1 MNDSFVDVIPEV
13 KLAIQTG
20 KPVVA
25 LESTVISHGLPR
37 PQNLD
42 TARRLQAVVRSEGA
56 IPATVAIL
64 DGQVKIGLTDDE
76 LEVLANADQV
86 VKVSRRD
93 FSNVVGRGLTG
104 ATTVAGT
111 MIAASWAGIQVMA
124 TGGIG
129 GVHRGEEPAVSA
141 DLPEI
146 ARTAMVV
153 VCSGAKAILVLAAT
167 LEWLETHG
175 VPVVGYGTDDLPGF
189 YARSSGLP
197 LEVRADTPAS
207 VSELWD
213 THTGLGMT
221 GGMVVTVPPPEKE
234 ALSGT
239 EIQSAI
245 NQALDQSVADGV
257 RGKHTTPYLLQKVK
271 ELTGGASLQ
280 VNIALLENN
289 ARIASMISNKIVNS
303 DIEKL

>member
-1 MNDSFVDVIPEV
+1 MNDSFVDVIAEV

-25 LESTVISHGLPR
+25 LESTVIAHGLPR

-42 TARRLQAVVRSEGA
+42 TARRLQAIVRSEGA

-111 MIAASWAGIQVMA
+111 LIAASWAGIRVMA

-129 GVHRGEEPAVSA
+129 GVHRGEEPDVSA

-146 ARTAMVV
+146 ARTPMVV
-153 VCSGAKAILVLAAT
+153 VCSGAKAILDLSAT

-197 LEVRADTPAS
+197 VEVRADTPAS

-234 ALSGT
+234 ALSGP

-245 NQALDQSVADGV
+245 NQALDQAVADGV
-257 RGKHTTPYLLQKVK
+257 RGKHNTPYLLQKVK
-271 ELTGGASLQ
+271 ELTGGASLR

-303 DIEKL
+303 DI

>member
-1 MNDSFVDVIPEV
+1 MNDSFVDVIAEV

-25 LESTVISHGLPR
+25 LESTVIAHGLPR

-111 MIAASWAGIQVMA
+111 LIAASWAGIRVMA

-129 GVHRGEEPAVSA
+129 GVHRGEEPDVSA

-146 ARTAMVV
+146 ARTPMVV
-153 VCSGAKAILVLAAT
+153 VCSGAKAILDLSAT

-245 NQALDQSVADGV
+245 NQALDQAVADGV
-257 RGKHTTPYLLQKVK
+257 RGKHNTPYLLQKVK
-271 ELTGGASLQ
+271 ELTGGASLR

-303 DIEKL
+303 DI

>member
-1 MNDSFVDVIPEV
+1 MNDSFVDVIAEV

-25 LESTVISHGLPR
+25 LESTVIAHGLPR

-42 TARRLQAVVRSEGA
+42 TARRLQAIVRSEGA

-111 MIAASWAGIQVMA
+111 LIAASWAGIRVMA

-129 GVHRGEEPAVSA
+129 GVHRGEEPDVSA

-146 ARTAMVV
+146 ARTPMVV
-153 VCSGAKAILVLAAT
+153 VCSGAKAILDLSAT

-234 ALSGT
+234 ALSGP

-245 NQALDQSVADGV
+245 NQALDQAVADGV
-257 RGKHTTPYLLQKVK
+257 RGKHNTPYLLQKVK
-271 ELTGGASLQ
+271 ELTGGASLR

-303 DIEKL
+303 DI

>member
-1 MNDSFVDVIPEV
+1 MNDSFVDVIAEV

-25 LESTVISHGLPR
+25 LESTVIAHGLPR

-111 MIAASWAGIQVMA
+111 LIAASWAGIRVMA

-129 GVHRGEEPAVSA
+129 GVHRGEEPDVSA

-146 ARTAMVV
+146 ARTPMVV
-153 VCSGAKAILVLAAT
+153 VCSGAKAILDLSAT

-234 ALSGT
+234 ALSGP

-245 NQALDQSVADGV
+245 NQALDQAVADGV
-257 RGKHTTPYLLQKVK
+257 RGKHNTPYLLQKVK
-271 ELTGGASLQ
+271 ELTGGASLR

-303 DIEKL
+303 DI

>member
-129 GVHRGEEPAVSA
+129 GVHRGEEPDVSA

-153 VCSGAKAILVLAAT
+153 VCSGAKAILDLAAT

-303 DIEKL
+303 DI

>member
-1 MNDSFVDVIPEV
+1 MNDSFVDVIAEV

-25 LESTVISHGLPR
+25 LESTVIAHGLPR

-42 TARRLQAVVRSEGA
+42 TARRLQAIVRSEGA

-111 MIAASWAGIQVMA
+111 LIAASWAGIRVMA

-129 GVHRGEEPAVSA
+129 GVHRGEEPDVSA

-146 ARTAMVV
+146 ARTPMVV
-153 VCSGAKAILVLAAT
+153 VCSGAKAILDLSAT

-175 VPVVGYGTDDLPGF
+175 VPVVGYRTDDLPGF

-213 THTGLGMT
+213 IHTDLGMT

-234 ALSGT
+234 ALSGP

-245 NQALDQSVADGV
+245 NQALDQAVADGV
-257 RGKHTTPYLLQKVK
+257 RGKHNTPYLLQKVK
-271 ELTGGASLQ
+271 ELTGGASLR

-303 DIEKL
+303 DI

>member
-1 MNDSFVDVIPEV
+1 MCIRDRL
-13 KLAIQTG
+13 LA
-20 KPVVA
+20 A
-25 LESTVISHGLPR
+25 LKSRGHEIHGLIVGDSPS
-37 PQNLD
+37 
-42 TARRLQAVVRSEGA
+42 ARKQYVSSLRE
-56 IPATVAIL
+56 
-64 DGQVKIGLTDDE
+64 KIDQLGLRHH
-76 LEVLANADQV
+76 VN
-86 VKVSRRD
+86 
-93 FSNVVGRGLTG
+93 LTG
-104 ATTVAGT
+104 WRHDIRDIV
-111 MIAASWAGIQVMA
+111 AASSIVLSLAQ
-124 TGGIG
+124 
-129 GVHRGEEPAVSA
+129 EPESFGR
-141 DLPEI
+141 P
-146 ARTAMVV
+146 
-153 VCSGAKAILVLAAT
+153 VLEA
-167 LEWLETHG
+167 LYMG

-245 NQALDQSVADGV
+245 NQSLDQAVADGV
-257 RGKHTTPYLLQKVK
+257 RGKHTTPYLLAKVK

>member
-64 DGQVKIGLTDDE
+64 DGRVKIGLTDDE

-129 GVHRGEEPAVSA
+129 GVHRGEEPDVSA

-146 ARTAMVV
+146 ARTPMVV
-153 VCSGAKAILVLAAT
+153 VCSGAKSILDLSAT

-175 VPVVGYGTDDLPGF
+175 VTVVGYGTDDLPGF

-234 ALSGT
+234 ALSGIAVSYT
-239 EIQSAI
+239 
-245 NQALDQSVADGV
+245 
-257 RGKHTTPYLLQKVK
+257 H
-271 ELTGGASLQ
+271 LTLPTKA
-280 VNIALLENN
+280 
-289 ARIASMISNKIVNS
+289 
-303 DIEKL
+303 

>member
-1 MNDSFVDVIPEV
+1 MNDSFVDVLSEV
-13 KLAIQTG
+13 QLAVQTG

-25 LESTVISHGLPR
+25 LESTVIAHGLPR

-76 LEVLANADQV
+76 LEILANADHV

-111 MIAASWAGIQVMA
+111 MIAASWAGIRIMA

-129 GVHRGEEPAVSA
+129 GVHRGEEPDVSA

-146 ARTAMVV
+146 ARTPMVV
-153 VCSGAKAILVLAAT
+153 VCSGAKSILDLSAT

-175 VPVVGYGTDDLPGF
+175 VPVVGYGTDDLPDF

-207 VSELWD
+207 VAELWD

-239 EIQSAI
+239 EIQIAI
-245 NQALDQSVADGV
+245 NQALDQAIADGV
-257 RGKHTTPYLLQKVK
+257 KGKHTTPYLLEKVK
-271 ELTGGASLQ
+271 EFTGGASLR

-289 ARIASMISNKIVNS
+289 ARIASMISNEIANS
-303 DIEKL
+303 TR

>member
-13 KLAIQTG
+13 KSAVQTG

-25 LESTVISHGLPR
+25 LESTVIAHGLPR

-64 DGQVKIGLTDDE
+64 DGRVKIGLTDDE

-129 GVHRGEEPAVSA
+129 GVHRGEEPDVSA

-146 ARTAMVV
+146 ARTPMVV
-153 VCSGAKAILVLAAT
+153 VCSGAKSILDLSAT

-175 VPVVGYGTDDLPGF
+175 VPVVGYRTDDLPGF
-189 YARSSGLP
+189 YARSSGLS
-197 LEVRADTPAS
+197 LEVRADTPVS

-245 NQALDQSVADGV
+245 NQALDQAVADGV
-257 RGKHTTPYLLQKVK
+257 RGKHTTPYLLEKVK
-271 ELTGGASLQ
+271 ELTGGASLR

-303 DIEKL
+303 DI

>member
-1 MNDSFVDVIPEV
+1 MNDSFVDVIAEV

-25 LESTVISHGLPR
+25 LESTVIAHGLPR

-42 TARRLQAVVRSEGA
+42 TARRLQAIVRSEGA

-111 MIAASWAGIQVMA
+111 LIAASWAGIRVMA

-129 GVHRGEEPAVSA
+129 GVHRGEEPDVSA

-146 ARTAMVV
+146 ARTPMVV
-153 VCSGAKAILVLAAT
+153 VCSGAKAILDLSAT

-234 ALSGT
+234 ALSGP

-245 NQALDQSVADGV
+245 NQALDQAVADGV
-257 RGKHTTPYLLQKVK
+257 RGKHNTPYLLQKVK
-271 ELTGGASLQ
+271 ELTRGASLR

-303 DIEKL
+303 DI

>member
-13 KLAIQTG
+13 KLAVQTG

-25 LESTVISHGLPR
+25 LESTVIAHGLPR

-64 DGQVKIGLTDDE
+64 DGRVKIGLTDDE
-76 LEVLANADQV
+76 LEVLANTDQV

-129 GVHRGEEPAVSA
+129 GVHRGEEPDVSA

-146 ARTAMVV
+146 ARTPMVV
-153 VCSGAKAILVLAAT
+153 VCSGAKAILDLSAT
-167 LEWLETHG
+167 LEWLETYG
-175 VPVVGYGTDDLPGF
+175 VPVVGYRTDDLPGF

-197 LEVRADTPAS
+197 VEVRADTPAS

-245 NQALDQSVADGV
+245 NQALDQAVADGV
-257 RGKHTTPYLLQKVK
+257 RGKHTTPYLLEKVK
-271 ELTGGASLQ
+271 ELTGGASLR

-303 DIEKL
+303 DI

>member
-1 MNDSFVDVIPEV
+1 MNDSFVDVLSEV
-13 KLAIQTG
+13 QLAIQTG

-25 LESTVISHGLPR
+25 LESTVIAHGLPR

-76 LEVLANADQV
+76 LEILANADHV

-111 MIAASWAGIQVMA
+111 MIAASWAGIRIMA

-129 GVHRGEEPAVSA
+129 GVHRGEEPDVSA

-146 ARTAMVV
+146 ARTPMVV
-153 VCSGAKAILVLAAT
+153 VCSGAKSILDLSAT

-175 VPVVGYGTDDLPGF
+175 VPVVGYGTDDLPDF

-207 VSELWD
+207 VAELWD

-239 EIQSAI
+239 EIQIAI
-245 NQALDQSVADGV
+245 NQALDQAIADGV
-257 RGKHTTPYLLQKVK
+257 KGKHTTPYLLEKVK
-271 ELTGGASLQ
+271 EFTGGASLR

-289 ARIASMISNKIVNS
+289 ARIASMISNEITNS
-303 DIEKL
+303 TR

>member
-1 MNDSFVDVIPEV
+1 MNDSFVDVLSEV
-13 KLAIQTG
+13 QLAVQTG

-25 LESTVISHGLPR
+25 LESTVIAHGLPR

-76 LEVLANADQV
+76 LEILANADHV

-111 MIAASWAGIQVMA
+111 MIAASWAGIRIMA

-129 GVHRGEEPAVSA
+129 GVHRGEEPDVSA

-146 ARTAMVV
+146 ARTPMVV
-153 VCSGAKAILVLAAT
+153 VCSGAKSILDLSAT

-175 VPVVGYGTDDLPGF
+175 VPVVGYGTDDLPDF

-207 VSELWD
+207 VAELWD

-239 EIQSAI
+239 EIQIAI
-245 NQALDQSVADGV
+245 NQALDQAIADGV
-257 RGKHTTPYLLQKVK
+257 KGKHTTPYLLEKVK
-271 ELTGGASLQ
+271 EFTGGASLR

-289 ARIASMISNKIVNS
+289 ARIASMISNEITNS
-303 DIEKL
+303 TR

>member
-1 MNDSFVDVIPEV
+1 MNDSFVDVIAEV

-25 LESTVISHGLPR
+25 LESTVIAHGLPR

-42 TARRLQAVVRSEGA
+42 TARRLQAIVRSEGA

-111 MIAASWAGIQVMA
+111 LIAASWAGIRVMA

-129 GVHRGEEPAVSA
+129 GVHRGEEPDVSA

-146 ARTAMVV
+146 ARTPMVV
-153 VCSGAKAILVLAAT
+153 VCSGAKAILDLSAT

-234 ALSGT
+234 ALSGP

-245 NQALDQSVADGV
+245 NQALDQAVADGV
-257 RGKHTTPYLLQKVK
+257 RGKHTTPYLLEKVK
-271 ELTGGASLQ
+271 ELTGGASLR

-303 DIEKL
+303 DI

>member
-1 MNDSFVDVIPEV
+1 
-13 KLAIQTG
+13 
-20 KPVVA
+20 
-25 LESTVISHGLPR
+25 
-37 PQNLD
+37 
-42 TARRLQAVVRSEGA
+42 
-56 IPATVAIL
+56 
-64 DGQVKIGLTDDE
+64 
-76 LEVLANADQV
+76 
-86 VKVSRRD
+86 
-93 FSNVVGRGLTG
+93 
-104 ATTVAGT
+104 
-111 MIAASWAGIQVMA
+111 MA

-129 GVHRGEEPAVSA
+129 GVHRGEEPDVSA

-146 ARTAMVV
+146 ARTPMVV
-153 VCSGAKAILVLAAT
+153 VCSGAKAILDLSAT

-234 ALSGT
+234 ALSGP

-245 NQALDQSVADGV
+245 NQALDQAVADGV
-257 RGKHTTPYLLQKVK
+257 RGKHNTPYLLQKVK
-271 ELTGGASLQ
+271 ELTGGASLR

-303 DIEKL
+303 DI

>member
-42 TARRLQAVVRSEGA
+42 TARRLQAVVRSERA

-64 DGQVKIGLTDDE
+64 DGRVKIGLTDDE

-129 GVHRGEEPAVSA
+129 GVHRGEEPDVSA

-146 ARTAMVV
+146 ARTPMVV
-153 VCSGAKAILVLAAT
+153 VCSGAKSILDLSAT

-175 VPVVGYGTDDLPGF
+175 VTVVGYGTDDLPGF

-234 ALSGT
+234 ALSGIAVSYT
-239 EIQSAI
+239 
-245 NQALDQSVADGV
+245 
-257 RGKHTTPYLLQKVK
+257 H
-271 ELTGGASLQ
+271 LTLPTKA
-280 VNIALLENN
+280 
-289 ARIASMISNKIVNS
+289 
-303 DIEKL
+303 

>member
-13 KLAIQTG
+13 KSAVQTG

-25 LESTVISHGLPR
+25 LESTVIAHGLPR

-64 DGQVKIGLTDDE
+64 DGRVKIGLTDDE
-76 LEVLANADQV
+76 LEVLANTDQV

-129 GVHRGEEPAVSA
+129 GVHRGEEPDVSA

-146 ARTAMVV
+146 ARTPMVV
-153 VCSGAKAILVLAAT
+153 VCSGAKAILDLSAT
-167 LEWLETHG
+167 LEWLETYG
-175 VPVVGYGTDDLPGF
+175 VPVVGYRTDDLPGF

-197 LEVRADTPAS
+197 VEVRADTPAS

-245 NQALDQSVADGV
+245 NQSLDQAFADGV
-257 RGKHTTPYLLQKVK
+257 RGKHTTPYLLAKVK
-271 ELTGGASLQ
+271 ELTGGASLR

-303 DIEKL
+303 DI

>member
-13 KLAIQTG
+13 KSAVQTG

-25 LESTVISHGLPR
+25 LESTVIAHGLPR

-129 GVHRGEEPAVSA
+129 GVHRGEEPDVSA

-153 VCSGAKAILVLAAT
+153 VCSGAKAILDLAAT

-197 LEVRADTPAS
+197 LEVRADTPVS

-271 ELTGGASLQ
+271 ELTGGASLR

-303 DIEKL
+303 DI

>member
-13 KLAIQTG
+13 NLAVQTG

-25 LESTVISHGLPR
+25 LESTVIAHGLPR

-129 GVHRGEEPAVSA
+129 GVHRGEEPDVSA

-153 VCSGAKAILVLAAT
+153 VCSGAKAILDLAAT

-303 DIEKL
+303 DI

>member
-129 GVHRGEEPAVSA
+129 GVHRGEEPDVSA

-146 ARTAMVV
+146 ARTPMVV
-153 VCSGAKAILVLAAT
+153 VCSGAKAILDLSAT

>member
-1 MNDSFVDVIPEV
+1 MNDSFVDVLSEV
-13 KLAIQTG
+13 QLAIQTG

-25 LESTVISHGLPR
+25 LESTVIAHGLPR

-76 LEVLANADQV
+76 LEILANADHV

-111 MIAASWAGIQVMA
+111 MIAASWAGIRVMA

-129 GVHRGEEPAVSA
+129 GVHRGEEQDVSA

-146 ARTAMVV
+146 ARTPMVV
-153 VCSGAKAILVLAAT
+153 VCSGAKSILDLSAT

-175 VPVVGYGTDDLPGF
+175 VPVVGYGTDDLPDF

-207 VSELWD
+207 VAELWD

-239 EIQSAI
+239 EIQIAI
-245 NQALDQSVADGV
+245 NQALDQAIADGV
-257 RGKHTTPYLLQKVK
+257 KGKHTTPYLLEKVK
-271 ELTGGASLQ
+271 EFTGGASLR

-289 ARIASMISNKIVNS
+289 ARIASMISNEIANS
-303 DIEKL
+303 TK

>member
-1 MNDSFVDVIPEV
+1 MNDSFVDVIAEV

-25 LESTVISHGLPR
+25 LESTVIAHGLPR

-111 MIAASWAGIQVMA
+111 LIAASWAGIRVMA

-129 GVHRGEEPAVSA
+129 GVHRGEEPDVSA

-146 ARTAMVV
+146 ARTPMVV
-153 VCSGAKAILVLAAT
+153 VCSGAKAILDLSAT

-245 NQALDQSVADGV
+245 NQALDQAVADGV
-257 RGKHTTPYLLQKVK
+257 RGKHTTPYLLEKVK
-271 ELTGGASLQ
+271 ELTGGASLR

-303 DIEKL
+303 DI

>member
-1 MNDSFVDVIPEV
+1 MNYSFVDIMPEV
-13 KLAIQTG
+13 KLAVQTG

-25 LESTVISHGLPR
+25 LESTVIAHGLPR

-42 TARRLQAVVRSEGA
+42 TAHRLQAVVRSEGA

-93 FSNVVGRGLTG
+93 FSHVVGRGLTG

-129 GVHRGEEPAVSA
+129 GVHRGEEPDVSA

-146 ARTAMVV
+146 ARTPMVV
-153 VCSGAKAILVLAAT
+153 VCSGAKSILDLSAT

-175 VPVVGYGTDDLPGF
+175 VTVVGYGTDDLPGF

-234 ALSGT
+234 ALSGI

-245 NQALDQSVADGV
+245 NQALDQAVADGV

-271 ELTGGASLQ
+271 ELTGGASLR

-303 DIEKL
+303 DI

>member
-1 MNDSFVDVIPEV
+1 MNDSFVDVIAEV

-25 LESTVISHGLPR
+25 LESTVIAHGLPR

-42 TARRLQAVVRSEGA
+42 TARRLQAIVRSEGV

-111 MIAASWAGIQVMA
+111 LIAASWAGIRVMA

-129 GVHRGEEPAVSA
+129 GVHRGEEPDVSA

-146 ARTAMVV
+146 ARTPMVV
-153 VCSGAKAILVLAAT
+153 VCSGAKAILDLSAT

-234 ALSGT
+234 ALSGP

-245 NQALDQSVADGV
+245 NQALDQAVADGV
-257 RGKHTTPYLLQKVK
+257 RGKHNTPYLLQKVK
-271 ELTGGASLQ
+271 ELTGGASLR

-303 DIEKL
+303 DI

>member
-129 GVHRGEEPAVSA
+129 GVHRGEEPDVSA

-153 VCSGAKAILVLAAT
+153 VCSGAKAILDLAAT